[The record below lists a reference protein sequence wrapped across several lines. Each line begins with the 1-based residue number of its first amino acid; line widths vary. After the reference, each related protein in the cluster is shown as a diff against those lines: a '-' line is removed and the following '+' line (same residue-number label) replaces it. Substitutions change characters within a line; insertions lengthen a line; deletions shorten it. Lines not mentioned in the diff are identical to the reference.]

1 MKRRW
6 MRGWSQMEF
15 WKQLDRRQINGPRPR
30 SLAWVLVWVF
40 GISLGYGQSQI
51 TLKSGRTVECTVLEY
66 ANGIFHFEMP
76 DGSRRVTS
84 QDNVARIEFRAEP
97 STELPPEFGL
107 EDAPAQVP
115 PTLRDPTFPGAP
127 PPPPVASP
135 PAPSI
140 ACTAKLKLASN
151 WQLRLARGNLALKDT
166 ARLLSRC
173 GTPQIDLEGKP
184 ITIWNKVTY
193 LMPIQEA
200 KKLLG
205 LGLST
210 RSALTCA
217 AFAPNSFF
225 CHAFSGS
232 FDEGFNRVFILTDFA
247 DQVVG
252 IQWQDNVSQDK
263 RWFPYCD
270 SYSQDW
276 SQYNFVGDRRKG
288 NPNWFVGFYVCQGSK
303 AILGYPPR
311 TGTRDETMYGPTG
324 VNEGVVRIDS
334 DLFSVTKD
342 RWEITIDEKSRERN
356 RLLLA
361 QPIVDLMLYIVQKSN

>member
-1 MKRRW
+1 
-6 MRGWSQMEF
+6 MEF
-15 WKQLDRRQINGPRPR
+15 RKRMNRRQINSHLPL
-30 SLAWVLVWVF
+30 SSAWVLVMVF
-40 GISLGYGQSQI
+40 GISICNGQSQI
-51 TLKSGRTVECTVLEY
+51 TLKSGRAIECTVLEY

-84 QDNVARIEFRAEP
+84 QDNIARIVFRAES

-107 EDAPAQVP
+107 DDAPPQAP
-115 PTLRDPTFPGAP
+115 PTVREPIFPSTPPTPPAVSPPAP
-127 PPPPVASP
+127 PPPCKS
-135 PAPSI
+135 
-140 ACTAKLKLASN
+140 KLKLASN

-200 KKLLG
+200 KKQLG
-205 LGLST
+205 LGLSS
-210 RSALTCA
+210 RNALTCA

-232 FDEGFNRVFILTDFA
+232 FDEGFNRIFIITDFA

-252 IQWQDNVSQDK
+252 FQWQDNVSQDR
-263 RWFPYCD
+263 RWFPYSD
-270 SYSQDW
+270 SYSQEW
-276 SQYNFVGDRRKG
+276 SQYNFAGDRRKG
-288 NPNWFVGFYVCQGSK
+288 NPNWLVGFYVCQGSK
-303 AILGYPPR
+303 AIMGYPPR
-311 TGTRDETMYGPTG
+311 TGTRDENVYGPTG

-342 RWEITIDEKSRERN
+342 RWDIIIDEKSRERN